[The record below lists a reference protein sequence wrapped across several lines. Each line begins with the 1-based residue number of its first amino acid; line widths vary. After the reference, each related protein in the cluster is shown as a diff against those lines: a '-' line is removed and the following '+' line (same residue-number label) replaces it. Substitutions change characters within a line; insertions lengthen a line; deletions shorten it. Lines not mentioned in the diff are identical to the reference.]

1 VSCAQKKKHSADSVR
16 LSSSDL
22 VVYASPL
29 SLQRSRSAS
38 NEGLLFPFIYGM
50 LCNFIFMP
58 CILIDI
64 YDVPSERAPPEQQAA
79 LVRLRTLRKSEPRDS
94 GLHSVSASPVECK
107 AYQNLFITT

>member
-38 NEGLLFPFIYGM
+38 NE
-50 LCNFIFMP
+50 
-58 CILIDI
+58 DI